1 MMMDPENPYK
11 TIGLIGTLGLEITA
25 FIIGGVY
32 LGKYLDHAFHTT
44 PVWLIIGIFGG
55 LILGILSALFTLRAF
70 IKD

>member
-1 MMMDPENPYK
+1 MDPENPYR
-11 TIGLIGTLGLEITA
+11 TIGLIGTLGIEITA

-32 LGKYLDHAFHTT
+32 LGKFLDHVFHTS
-44 PVWLIIGIFGG
+44 PVWLVIGIFGG